1 MLTKQIPIAT
11 AGGSIFP
18 YSLDIIKKLKFVS
31 KYEDPIELFK
41 VIGEGANR
49 CVMVPRSLA
58 PIGKD
63 DRRTKGIA
71 INFNINFV
79 PRSPEQSRIVNEATT
94 LLKQGLSFLTEAPTG
109 FGKTYV
115 GSAIIGHVG
124 RKTLIIIP
132 KEDIFKQWRDALK
145 SVLNI
150 KDSDIGKIQGD
161 ICDVSGKKVVIAMV
175 HSLCK
180 DGRYPA
186 WVYKEFGFVLAD
198 ECHVLGADTFGQCM
212 WLLPAEL
219 RMGLSA
225 TPYRKDGKDIVFNT
239 HIGKVLVRSE
249 AMPLLA
255 KVIQVHTGWKVPR
268 TKVNGVIIKRQ
279 FEAGRTMSANK
290 LLAQSHVR
298 NSMIADMLVSCYH
311 KGRNPVFFSDLKEA
325 HLEPIHDLLITRGIP
340 AKDIGYYVGGIKEA
354 EREYV
359 KRQRIVLATY
369 QMCSM
374 ATDAPWWDTAIL
386 GTPRADVAQIVG
398 RVIREYEGKI
408 NWNEE
413 GTKPGKCPIIMDLID
428 DDCNLF
434 KQYADKRAFWYLSKK
449 FKIIRAGD

>member
-1 MLTKQIPIAT
+1 MFTKQPIAT
-11 AGGSIFP
+11 AGGHIFP
-18 YSLDIIKKLKFVS
+18 YSLEILKKLKLVS
-31 KYEDPIELFK
+31 KYEDPIDLFK
-41 VIGEGANR
+41 VIGDGDNK
-49 CVMVPRSLA
+49 CIMIPRTLA
-58 PIGKD
+58 PIGID

-71 INFNINFV
+71 INFTVKFT
-79 PRSPEQSRIVNEATT
+79 PRSPEQSRLVNEATA
-94 LLKQGLSFLTEAPTG
+94 LLKKGTSFITEAPTG

-145 SVLNI
+145 AVLGL
-150 KDSDIGKIQGD
+150 KDSEIGQIQAD

-180 DGRYPA
+180 EGRYPA

-198 ECHVLGADTFGQCM
+198 EVHTLGADTFSQSM

-239 HIGKVLVRSE
+239 HIGKVLVKSE
-249 AMPLLA
+249 SMPLLA
-255 KVIQVHTGWKVPR
+255 KVIQVKTEWRVPKV
-268 TKVNGVIIKRQ
+268 KVNGVLVKRQ

-298 NSMIADMLVSCYH
+298 NSMIADMILSCYN
-311 KGRNPVFFSDLKEA
+311 KGRNTVFFSDLKES
-325 HLEPIHDLLITRGIP
+325 HLEPIHDLLINRGIP
-340 AKDIGYYVGGIKEA
+340 EKDMGYYVGGIKEA

-386 GTPRADVAQIVG
+386 GTPRSDVEQIVG

-408 NWNEE
+408 NWMDE
-413 GTKPGKCPIIMDLID
+413 GKKPGKCPVIFDLID
-428 DDCNLF
+428 DDCFLF
-434 KQYADKRAFWYLSKK
+434 KQYAEKRHWWYLSKK
-449 FKIIRAGD
+449 FRIIQAGE